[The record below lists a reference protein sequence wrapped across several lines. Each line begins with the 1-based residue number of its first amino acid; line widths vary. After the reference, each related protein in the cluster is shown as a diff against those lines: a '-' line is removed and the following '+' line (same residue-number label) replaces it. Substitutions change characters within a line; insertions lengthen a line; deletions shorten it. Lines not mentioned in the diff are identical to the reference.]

1 MTGAMIRVLIVDDEP
16 QIRRA
21 LSLSLTANGYEV
33 EAVETGE
40 QAVTLAGANSPD
52 LILLDL
58 GLPKMDGISVVHAIR
73 GWSDVPII
81 ILSVREDERGK
92 VEALDAGADDY
103 ITKPFGVSE
112 LLARM
117 RAALRRRQTAGE
129 QALES
134 AVVVTPHFT
143 LDLADRRATVTGVGE
158 VHLTPTEWE
167 LVDVLVRNPGRLVT
181 QRMLLTKVWGPQF
194 EKETAYLRVHIAH
207 VRRKLEPQPS
217 IPRYFVT
224 EAGMGLRFQ
233 PDLTSPGP
241 VSASP

>member
-1 MTGAMIRVLIVDDEP
+1 VTRVLVVDDEP

-21 LSLSLTANGYEV
+21 LSLSLLANGYEV

-40 QAVTLAGANSPD
+40 QAVTQAGSNNPD

-58 GLPKMDGISVVHAIR
+58 GLPGMDGLAVVYAIR

-103 ITKPFGVSE
+103 ITKPFGVNE

-134 AVVVTPHFT
+134 PIITTPHFV
-143 LDLADRRATVTGVGE
+143 LDLSNRKASNHASGE
-158 VHLTPTEWE
+158 TRLTPIEWE

-181 QRMLLTKVWGPQF
+181 QKMLLTKVWGPQW
-194 EKETAYLRVHIAH
+194 ESETAYLRVHMAH
-207 VRRKLEPQPS
+207 IRRKLEPVPS

-224 EAGMGLRFQ
+224 EPGLGLRF
-233 PDLTSPGP
+233 LP
-241 VSASP
+241 VGQE